1 MNIFEYIELLKGL
14 GYMTAYVTA
23 ALPCRAAANGASL
36 LESFSYDLLKP
47 NVIVKI
53 RTGKVNG
60 HFKKLFPFFFLTLAG
75 LLLAFMGCSGLFS
88 PCHPQKVYI

>member
-23 ALPCRAAANGASL
+23 ALPCHAAANSAAL

-60 HFKKLFPFFFLTLAG
+60 HFKKLFPFFF
-75 LLLAFMGCSGLFS
+75 F
-88 PCHPQKVYI
+88 